1 MNIIF
6 NLATWH
12 LKINFSLFMVILQI
26 LMFSADVFKFML
38 VIWTSFHY
46 KIPWY
51 IQNPSV
57 EIIGW
62 YYAL

>member
-26 LMFSADVFKFML
+26 LMFSADVYKFML
-38 VIWTSFHY
+38 VIRTSFHC
-46 KIPWY
+46 KTLWY
-51 IQNPSV
+51 IQSALA
-57 EIIGW
+57 EIKC
-62 YYAL
+62 